1 MGKETIFVVFYRGR
15 QRRTLGEMT
24 SRSGQTPAV
33 LELPRG
39 SLSIELGGVVWFSC
53 KHSGHRIA
61 LDGDDDDDDETSC
74 DFDKTF
80 SVKGVDFLQRPRD

>member
-1 MGKETIFVVFYRGR
+1 M
-15 QRRTLGEMT
+15 
-24 SRSGQTPAV
+24 
-33 LELPRG
+33 
-39 SLSIELGGVVWFSC
+39 VWFSC

-80 SVKGVDFLQRPRD
+80 SVKGVDYARGSSV